1 MGDGRSSNRRIGEIG
16 EDTAALFMEEKG
28 YRLIRRNYRCKA
40 GEIDI
45 IAAKGSTL
53 CFTEVKTRQNFN
65 YGRPC
70 ESITEEKKK
79 HMRRAAQ
86 EYLDEARSGGFRPS
100 KIRFD
105 VVEIVVEHTRGA
117 F

>member
-1 MGDGRSSNRRIGEIG
+1 MGNKRIGMIG
-16 EDTAALFMEEKG
+16 EEAAAMFLEENG
-28 YRLIRRNYRCKA
+28 YRLVRRNYRCKV

-45 IAAKGSTL
+45 IASKGSVL
-53 CFTEVKTRQNFN
+53 CFAEVKTRQNFN

-79 HMRRAAQ
+79 HMRKAAQ
-86 EYLDEARSGGFRPS
+86 SYLDEVRIGGFRPA

-105 VVEIVVEHTRGA
+105 VIEIVVEHTRGA